1 MFMRLAR
8 VPPPKNPSGLW
19 SAKHNGS
26 TVKVG
31 QIRLLLKEP
40 NGAGGEAMTFD
51 WTPDG
56 EVLKMLKEPNGAGG
70 EAMTFDRT
78 PDGEVLKMNAA
89 CRRPRIKCLGC
100 RAI

>member
-1 MFMRLAR
+1 MRLAR

-56 EVLKMLKEPNGAGG
+56 EVLKM
-70 EAMTFDRT
+70 
-78 PDGEVLKMNAA
+78 NAA

>member
-1 MFMRLAR
+1 MRLAR

-51 WTPDG
+51 
-56 EVLKMLKEPNGAGG
+56 
-70 EAMTFDRT
+70 RT